1 MTVPSKFSLWY
12 GILVGALA
20 FAADEQITYSLV
32 PHACST
38 GHTYVLYWATAI
50 ALAFALSGAAIGT
63 KNLAVTQAASIDG
76 GTRADRSRFMAILGI
91 AASLGFATII
101 IAMAI
106 PRFILSPCD

>member
-1 MTVPSKFSLWY
+1 MPSKFSLWY
-12 GILVGALA
+12 GILIGAAA

-38 GHTYVLYWATAI
+38 GHFYVLYWATAL
-50 ALAFALSGAAIGT
+50 ALLFSFSGAFVAK

-101 IAMAI
+101 VAMAV
-106 PRFILSPCD
+106 PRFLLSPCD

>member
-1 MTVPSKFSLWY
+1 MAPSKFSLWY
-12 GILVGALA
+12 GILSGALA

-38 GHTYVLYWATAI
+38 GHFYVLYWATGI
-50 ALAFALSGAAIGT
+50 ALLLAFSGAAMAS
-63 KNLAVTQAASIDG
+63 KNLSATQAASIDG

-101 IAMAI
+101 IAMAV
-106 PRFILSPCD
+106 PRFLLSPCD

>member
-1 MTVPSKFSLWY
+1 MVPSKFSLWY

-38 GHTYVLYWATAI
+38 GHFYVLYCATAI
-50 ALAFALSGAAIGT
+50 ALLFALSGAGVAT
-63 KNLAVTQAASIDG
+63 KNLATTQAASIDG

-101 IAMAI
+101 LAMAV
-106 PRFILSPCD
+106 PRFLLSPCD